1 MASQLIELDKI
12 SPSAIPL
19 IRPLKPTDSE
29 EYRKLAASIQRD
41 GQKSP
46 IHVRRLT
53 DEERATVAEGVE
65 FGIIDGHHRYD
76 IAKNTKGITTI
87 EAIIQE
93 SGGNSIA
100 LDVNPNLKSYIYD
113 VKMAFQLND
122 TNIPMSNIEKG
133 AIMRQVMEVTG
144 LKADVVGNL
153 LFNVKSAMSYRY
165 VQDYE
170 KSIES
175 QPVAQEIPAVSLP
188 YSQKDFTVLL
198 KSVPKSEKD
207 IDLSNTEAAGKQL
220 HAIRKLEE
228 QLKALKKILSAS
240 DDAKKAANQLGVE
253 ERRKNKEN
261 SLSTLIDAAK
271 DKFKQKN
278 LQFWEKGKQF
288 EELRNSTKITKAELM
303 EKLGVTP
310 SEVEMW
316 TRSLKEY
323 NQFMKALE
331 AKKAEID
338 ASEPLDNLEK
348 ADIIMRFDNWGN
360 AFGIKSVGDMI
371 FGKKNWPED
380 YRNIYDKHFQQRF
393 SPNNTVK

>member
-175 QPVAQEIPAVSLP
+175 QPVAQETPAVSLP
-188 YSQKDFTVLL
+188 YSQKDFTALL

-240 DDAKKAANQLGVE
+240 DDVKKTANQFGVE
-253 ERRKNKEN
+253 ERRKNKVN
-261 SLSTLIDAAK
+261 NPAALIDAAK
-271 DKFKQKN
+271 KEFGQKD
-278 LQFWEKGKQF
+278 LQGWAKGKRF
-288 EELRNSTKITKAELM
+288 EELRNSIKITKAKLM
-303 EKLGVTP
+303 EQLGVTQEDVK
-310 SEVEMW
+310 SWAVLW
-316 TRSLKEY
+316 KGY
-323 NQFMKALE
+323 KQFTKALE
-331 AKKAEID
+331 AKKTEIE
-338 ASEPLDNLEK
+338 AAAPLNNLEK
-348 ADIIMRFDNWGN
+348 AKIIMSFDNWGY
-360 AFGIKSVGDMI
+360 AYKISVGDMI
-371 FGKKNWPED
+371 FGKNNWPKD
-380 YRNIYDKHFQQRF
+380 YRDIYDEYFKQRF
-393 SPNNTVK
+393 SQNNTVK